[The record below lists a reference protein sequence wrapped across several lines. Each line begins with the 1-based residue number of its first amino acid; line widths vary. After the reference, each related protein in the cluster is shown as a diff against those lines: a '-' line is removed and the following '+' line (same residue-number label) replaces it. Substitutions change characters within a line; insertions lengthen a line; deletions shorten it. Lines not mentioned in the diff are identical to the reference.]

1 MTVVKQL
8 GPVVLVW
15 FLVHTPWTISF
26 YEVRDL
32 ACVSIA
38 QHPEISAE
46 LLPGFGSQDFPPSI
60 GF

>member
-38 QHPEISAE
+38 QHISHSVN
-46 LLPGFGSQDFPPSI
+46 LC
-60 GF
+60 